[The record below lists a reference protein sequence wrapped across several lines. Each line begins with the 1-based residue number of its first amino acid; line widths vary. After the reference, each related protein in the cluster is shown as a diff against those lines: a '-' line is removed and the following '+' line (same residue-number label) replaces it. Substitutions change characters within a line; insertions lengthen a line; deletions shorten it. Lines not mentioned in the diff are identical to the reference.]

1 MTASVDR
8 PAHITML
15 CALLNDAIALHDI
28 ALQIVIVKVS
38 PEPFLACGFAFA
50 APFPCC
56 VKSPPALAR
65 LAVAEPAIAT
75 TSAAAST
82 AGVMLV
88 TVVG

>member
-1 MTASVDR
+1 M
-8 PAHITML
+8 
-15 CALLNDAIALHDI
+15 LNDAIALHDI

-65 LAVAEPAIAT
+65 LAAAGPATAT
-75 TSAAAST
+75 TSAAVST
-82 AGVMLV
+82 AGVTLV
-88 TVVG
+88 IVVG